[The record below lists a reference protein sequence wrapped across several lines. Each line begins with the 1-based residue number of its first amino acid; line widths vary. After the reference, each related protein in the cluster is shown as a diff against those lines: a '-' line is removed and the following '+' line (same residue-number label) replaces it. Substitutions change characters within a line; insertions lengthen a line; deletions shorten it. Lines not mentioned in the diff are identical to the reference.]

1 MRGVPGLGWQRILE
15 KCFPFGFDWFLQTL
29 GSSDCVVKT
38 CPDNDLA
45 LEYSR
50 VKTQPATGY
59 SPAHAEQG
67 VGDGHHSI
75 VSVI

>member
-1 MRGVPGLGWQRILE
+1 M
-15 KCFPFGFDWFLQTL
+15 
-29 GSSDCVVKT
+29 VKT

-50 VKTQPATGY
+50 VKMQPATGY